1 MLQLYRGGLPR
12 IGDNRKLCSG
22 RYPPKGQVQGPYFRN
37 YQISGRLIN
46 ALNAVNRGN
55 LANIHEDG
63 FQLAAVHNFQAGI
76 DARVDAV
83 WAADQVADVR
93 TSFDNHGGDVSK
105 QSGAIART
113 NLQLDG
119 ESRGILA
126 TPFNSD
132 AALRLVKQILHV
144 GARAG
149 VHRDAA
155 AARDVPDYF
164 ITGNGIA
171 ALRAIDQQIVM
182 PFDDK
187 RRFAE
192 TQHAFDGFNQRGL
205 GVGHFNLRGLGR
217 LTKHAG
223 QNLARG
229 ILSKAYRG
237 IQIVNLRKAVIGG
250 HLQHVRFRN
259 FLQAAIEVARFI
271 FKQLAP
277 HLGGFLA
284 LFEVDPMANFALRVG
299 TFYEAQPVAVGVMAL
314 LSENL
319 HDIATGDFMT
329 QRDHLAVYLRA
340 GTLMPNFC
348 VHGIREI
355 HRRGP
360 ARQLQHATLGSEGIN
375 LHWGEIDL

>member
-76 DARVDAV
+76 DARADAV
-83 WAADQVADVR
+83 WAADQVANVR
-93 TSFDNHGGDVSK
+93 TGPADHSGDVSK
-105 QSGAIART
+105 QSSAIART

-119 ESRGILA
+119 KSRGILA
-126 TPFNSD
+126 APFNSD

-144 GARAG
+144 GARAR

-171 ALRAIDQQIVM
+171 ALGAINQQIVM
-182 PFDDK
+182 PFDDE
-187 RRFAE
+187 RRLTE

-205 GVGHFNLRGLGR
+205 GIGRLNLRGLSR
-217 LTKHAG
+217 FTKHAG
-223 QNLARG
+223 QDLPRG
-229 ILSKAYRG
+229 VFSKAYRG
-237 IQIVNLRKAVIGG
+237 IQIVNLRKSVMST
-250 HLQHVRFRN
+250 HLQHLRSRN
-259 FLQAAIEVARFI
+259 FLQ
-271 FKQLAP
+271 
-277 HLGGFLA
+277 
-284 LFEVDPMANFALRVG
+284 
-299 TFYEAQPVAVGVMAL
+299 
-314 LSENL
+314 
-319 HDIATGDFMT
+319 
-329 QRDHLAVYLRA
+329 
-340 GTLMPNFC
+340 
-348 VHGIREI
+348 
-355 HRRGP
+355 
-360 ARQLQHATLGSEGIN
+360 
-375 LHWGEIDL
+375 